1 MKIVSFLAVLAPV
14 LALASAA
21 PVGQSAAND
30 STAVKRGWL
39 GVYTDELTKPML
51 VALDLDHGVLV
62 TDVAEGS
69 PAAKAGVEV
78 GDVITSLDGQPTTDG
93 SALRWAVRD
102 RPGKKVDFKMRR
114 RGKDRNLD
122 ITLGIR
128 DEAERGF
135 NFEWPAI
142 PGEAMQEVER
152 ALEEA
157 GPSLKR
163 ELEHPDLT
171 LDSLRRQSDALRE
184 AERTLRESEP
194 RLKQEL
200 EHSGLTIDSLREQ
213 MQELRNELNDLRK
226 QIPEQQKGE

>member
-1 MKIVSFLAVLAPV
+1 MKIVRFLVVLAPV
-14 LALASAA
+14 LALASAV
-21 PVGQSAAND
+21 PVGQSAAGD
-30 STAVKRGWL
+30 STVVRRGWL

-51 VALDLDHGVLV
+51 VALALDHGVLV
-62 TDVAEGS
+62 SEVAEGS

-78 GDVITSLDGQPTTDG
+78 GDVILSLDGQPTTDG

-102 RPGKKVDFKMRR
+102 RPGQKVAVAVRR

-122 ITLGIR
+122 ITLGAR
-128 DEAERGF
+128 EESEQDF

-142 PGEAMQEVER
+142 PGEAMQEVGR
-152 ALEEA
+152 VLEEA
-157 GPSLKR
+157 GPNLKR

-171 LDSLRRQSDALRE
+171 LDSLREQSDVLRE
-184 AERTLRESEP
+184 AERALRESEP

-213 MQELRNELNDLRK
+213 MQELRNELNELRK
-226 QIPEQQKGE
+226 KLPEQQKGQ